1 MAIPNESDKWV
12 LTPEGY
18 AVPDGEG
25 WKRYVYV
32 RDVQGNIRAV
42 VGENNTVA
50 EQTDYYPY
58 GMPMADVNSASAQ
71 PFKFGG
77 KELER
82 EGGMDFYDFEA
93 RRLDF
98 ALGRF
103 TSPDPL
109 CEQTPEISPYAYCAA
124 DPVNFIDPTGM
135 TIEYGDSV
143 TDEQRKCIDN
153 HNSTL
158 SQSGLFTLIY
168 NFLTSD
174 AAGIITIKFGN
185 IKSPGQFVNGTITY
199 SENPEKAIYIEELI
213 HAFQAVFGQMN
224 DPSINKEYEAR
235 MITETILGEVDNSL
249 YAVNGLDDNGLELQH
264 YFVNLHE
271 DLRLV
276 KRGFSLRSKS
286 YKQEYQKYGKMFVDY
301 YKDKYSDDSSYHV
314 PTTAPSRL
322 FVNLFGC
329 YKIINFLMNTFK

>member
-1 MAIPNESDKWV
+1 MECHWNTQV
-12 LTPEGY
+12 LNVDSI
-18 AVPDGEG
+18 A
-25 WKRYVYV
+25 
-32 RDVQGNIRAV
+32 
-42 VGENNTVA
+42 VA

-58 GMPMADVNSASAQ
+58 GMPMADVNSSSAQ

-109 CEQTPEISPYAYCAA
+109 CEQTPEVSPYAYCAA
-124 DPVNFIDPTGM
+124 DPVNYIDPTGM

-174 AAGIITIKFGN
+174 FIGIITINFGDIEGSGQFANGN
-185 IKSPGQFVNGTITY
+185 IIYDTDHFSQ
-199 SENPEKAIYIEELI
+199 AAYIEELI

-224 DPSINKEYEAR
+224 DPTINKEYEAKL
-235 MITETILGEVDNSL
+235 IAETIFSEISPNIGYANTALLRNPLLFDYFYDLNKGKLLLDPINRLNSKA
-249 YAVNGLDDNGLELQH
+249 Y
-264 YFVNLHE
+264 HE
-271 DLRLV
+271 
-276 KRGFSLRSKS
+276 
-286 YKQEYQKYGKMFVDY
+286 EYRKYGNIFTNY
-301 YKDKYSDDSSYHV
+301 YKHAEPDESNYHV